1 MFVSF
6 CTSKVN
12 DVGREESTSSSSI
25 LYKYVA
31 IKLMICCIITQ
42 QVYPHGYAA
51 SMYIAQYISIC
62 NDIWSLYQFFM
73 KNLNRDFALSYF
85 NLSTIT

>member
-42 QVYPHGYAA
+42 QVYLLAIHMDMQPLC
-51 SMYIAQYISIC
+51 I
-62 NDIWSLYQFFM
+62 
-73 KNLNRDFALSYF
+73 
-85 NLSTIT
+85 